1 MKCIKNDISSA
12 EHAKSPICGEAITWE
27 RFATVINAKIIELNE
42 TNLNGEDT
50 RLGAYFVTPPELE
63 DASIF
68 AEKVLMYLWNDAFK
82 YERDKVFKTEYKTLE
97 DLIVGF
103 ETDKFAVFK
112 DTINF

>member
-1 MKCIKNDISSA
+1 
-12 EHAKSPICGEAITWE
+12 
-27 RFATVINAKIIELNE
+27 
-42 TNLNGEDT
+42 
-50 RLGAYFVTPPELE
+50 
-63 DASIF
+63 
-68 AEKVLMYLWNDAFK
+68 MYLWNDAFK